1 MKDDKM
7 IMEQIESILSEG
19 VAVNF
24 SGHKLKLNVGVNE
37 DPNKKGIKVQ
47 FIPEPDDIIPPTE
60 RNDMAI
66 DLEERLNAGLD
77 KWELKVERDR
87 NIKDKRIIAFFI
99 YIEHLDRI
107 IRKALGAVPSKG
119 EGDEQV

>member
-1 MKDDKM
+1 MKDNKT
-7 IMEQIESILSEG
+7 IMEQIENILQEG
-19 VAVNF
+19 VDVNF

-87 NIKDKRIIAFFI
+87 NLKDKRIIAFFI

-107 IRKALGAVPSKG
+107 IRKALGAVPSTGQEDG
-119 EGDEQV
+119 EL

>member
-1 MKDDKM
+1 MKKEELLKE
-7 IMEQIESILSEG
+7 IASVISE
-19 VAVNF
+19 ATKINYQ
-24 SGHKLKLNVGVNE
+24 GHKFVLRVDVNE

-47 FIPEPDDIIPPTE
+47 FIPETDDIIPPTE

-107 IRKALGAVPSKG
+107 IRKALGAVPSRG

>member
-1 MKDDKM
+1 MKDNKT
-7 IMEQIESILSEG
+7 IMEQIESILTEG
-19 VAVNF
+19 VGVNF
-24 SGHKLKLNVGVNE
+24 KGHKLKLNVGVNE

-47 FIPEPDDIIPPTE
+47 FIPEQDDIIPPTE

-66 DLEERLNAGLD
+66 DLEERLNQGLD

-87 NIKDKRIIAFFI
+87 NLKDKRVIGFFI

-107 IRKALGAVPSKG
+107 IRKALGAVPSK
-119 EGDEQV
+119 EQGDESL

>member
-1 MKDDKM
+1 MKDDNM
-7 IMEQIESILSEG
+7 IMEQIENILTEG

-24 SGHKLKLNVGVNE
+24 SGHKLKLSVGVNE

-47 FIPEPDDIIPPTE
+47 FVPEPDDIIPPTE

-119 EGDEQV
+119 EGDEQI

>member
-1 MKDDKM
+1 M

-107 IRKALGAVPSKG
+107 IRKALGAVPSRG
-119 EGDEQV
+119 EEDEQV

>member
-7 IMEQIESILSEG
+7 IMEQIENILTEG

-24 SGHKLKLNVGVNE
+24 SGHKLKLSVGVNE

-47 FIPEPDDIIPPTE
+47 FIPESDDIIPPTE

-119 EGDEQV
+119 QDHEQV